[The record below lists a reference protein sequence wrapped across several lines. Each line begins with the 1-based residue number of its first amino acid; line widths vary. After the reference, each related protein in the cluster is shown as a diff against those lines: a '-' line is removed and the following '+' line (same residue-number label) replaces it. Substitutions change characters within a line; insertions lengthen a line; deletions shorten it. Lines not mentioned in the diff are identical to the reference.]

1 MKKALTVKKVH
12 KIPCLILEWSFEGK
26 ERRKEPLIN
35 FLGKEVTNFVWR
47 CYYYLN
53 VPLSKG
59 DIRLEENKETYLKAP
74 FGWTKCTGPCAT
86 QMENDGK
93 INVPFRDGKHIE
105 WDAKLLKLP
114 MFVISEGKV
123 QQLFDKGACDVGC
136 IC

>member
-1 MKKALTVKKVH
+1 
-12 KIPCLILEWSFEGK
+12 
-26 ERRKEPLIN
+26 
-35 FLGKEVTNFVWR
+35 
-47 CYYYLN
+47 
-53 VPLSKG
+53 
-59 DIRLEENKETYLKAP
+59 
-74 FGWTKCTGPCAT
+74 
-86 QMENDGK
+86 MENDGK